1 MLRVIIDILIGIGA
15 VFALAGTIG
24 VIKMPDVFSRMQAST
39 CITTLGVLGVCLGAL
54 LYAIFVMQ
62 HPSTAVK
69 IVVIAA
75 LVLTTNPVG
84 APMPLPRAP
93 IRPVSA
99 RRRRWKPMITG
110 GISMSELIVILNV
123 LIILGML
130 IAAVMAVHF
139 EKLLSSIIAL
149 GVTGIFAAAEFL
161 LLRAPDVA
169 ISEAAV
175 GAALSPLI
183 FIVALKKIRGGDDK

>member
-69 IVVIAA
+69 IVAIAA

-84 APMPLPRAP
+84 AHAIAKGAYQAG
-93 IRPVSA
+93 IRPEKKMETDDY
-99 RRRRWKPMITG
+99 RRDFD
-110 GISMSELIVILNV
+110 E
-123 LIILGML
+123 
-130 IAAVMAVHF
+130 
-139 EKLLSSIIAL
+139 
-149 GVTGIFAAAEFL
+149 
-161 LLRAPDVA
+161 
-169 ISEAAV
+169 
-175 GAALSPLI
+175 
-183 FIVALKKIRGGDDK
+183 